1 MMMIKYSLLFFFLF
15 ISLSLTAQNTWTVS
29 AADSLYE
36 EKEFTKALQAYE
48 KLLLQEENNS
58 YLLCK
63 AGLCQYELNDFQKA
77 KEKFRLAALYC
88 DPEDK
93 ENIALYYTNLSACY
107 SNLQDNEK
115 AYEYAI
121 KAYSIMED
129 SGIQLWNAA
138 SMAQN
143 LGKYDECLKIMDNA
157 TIEKN
162 NAFLT
167 LYGRCYMAKK
177 LYQQCID
184 SYEQFL
190 TNYDAN
196 DDFVTLDAEDEKG
209 RLVIAYAFRLTSPDL
224 SEQEIDI
231 YIARLRELWASQSAD
246 EMARTKTVNSFFK
259 DENICS
265 IYGYSAT
272 ICNKLFNSL
281 IADVSPVE
289 KIQFQYYTLKDYSG
303 ALESAKGLMNNKGN
317 LSGQE
322 LQKVKAVEYFASLRL
337 FISAYLHKDRH
348 INQEQL
354 QTLTSRFNDLFEKG
368 KVYSDK
374 EFQQGKEE
382 FGYMQETFACF
393 QNAFKTK
400 EEQKEAAPI
409 LLRIIKDLPNN
420 TARKRLTEILSK
432 GYIEN

>member
-1 MMMIKYSLLFFFLF
+1 MIKQLLLFFFVF
-15 ISLSLTAQNTWTVS
+15 TSFSLTAQNMLSLS

-48 KLLLQEENNS
+48 KLLLQDENNS
-58 YLLCK
+58 YILCK
-63 AGLCQYELNDFQKA
+63 TGLCQYELKDFQKA

-88 DPEDK
+88 APEDK
-93 ENIALYYTNLSACY
+93 ENIALYYTNLSACF

-157 TIEKN
+157 KVEKN

-177 LYQQCID
+177 LYQQCIE

-190 TNYDAN
+190 ANYDAN
-196 DDFVTLDAEDEKG
+196 DDFVTLNAEDEKG

-224 SEQEIDI
+224 SEQEIDAC
-231 YIARLRELWASQSAD
+231 IARLKELWISQSAD
-246 EMARTKTVNSFFK
+246 EMARTNMLNSFFK

-265 IYGYSAT
+265 IYSYSAI
-272 ICNKLFNSL
+272 ICHKLFSAL
-281 IADVSPVE
+281 VTDASPVE
-289 KIQFQYYTLKDYSG
+289 KMQFAYYTQKNYSD
-303 ALESAKGLMNNKGN
+303 ALEIARGLMNNTAH
-317 LSGQE
+317 LSGEE
-322 LQKVKAVEYFASLRL
+322 LQKVKAIRYFASLRL
-337 FISAYLHKDRH
+337 FIADYLRKGKQVD
-348 INQEQL
+348 QEQL
-354 QTLTSRFNDLFEKG
+354 RALAVGFNDLFEKG
-368 KVYSDK
+368 KMYSDE
-374 EFQQGKEE
+374 EFQQGTTE
-382 FGYMQETFACF
+382 FGYMQETFTCF
-393 QNAFKTK
+393 QNSFKTK
-400 EEQKEAAPI
+400 EEQREAAPI
-409 LLRIIKDLPNN
+409 LLQIIKDLPNV
-420 TARKRLTEILSK
+420 TARKELTEILSK
-432 GYIEN
+432 GYIQN